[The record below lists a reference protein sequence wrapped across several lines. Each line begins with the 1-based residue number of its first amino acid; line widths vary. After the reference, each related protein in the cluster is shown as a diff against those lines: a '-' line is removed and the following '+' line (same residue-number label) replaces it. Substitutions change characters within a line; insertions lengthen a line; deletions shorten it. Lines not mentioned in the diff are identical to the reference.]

1 MANQY
6 GLYLA
11 RERTVLRFPMNPES
25 YQIQRDTE
33 NGEYNVL
40 GIGPV
45 MVPRTPKLQRISWSG
60 LLPASG
66 EWMAVVTSGGFQPP
80 QFYLEFLQAA
90 MAEKAV
96 LRFVANRYM
105 EDGTPIFDTNLEV
118 LVTSLSF
125 EERGAETGDFYYD
138 LTP

>member
-60 LLPASG
+60 LLPARG

-80 QFYLEFLQAA
+80 QFYLEFLQAS
-90 MAEKAV
+90 MA
-96 LRFVANRYM
+96 
-105 EDGTPIFDTNLEV
+105 
-118 LVTSLSF
+118 
-125 EERGAETGDFYYD
+125 
-138 LTP
+138 

>member
-40 GIGPV
+40 GVGPV

-66 EWMAVVTSGGFQPP
+66 EYQHFSSSMAREMIRYRQPLENYLPASIIPLVREMTEKEGG
-80 QFYLEFLQAA
+80 
-90 MAEKAV
+90 
-96 LRFVANRYM
+96 
-105 EDGTPIFDTNLEV
+105 
-118 LVTSLSF
+118 SH
-125 EERGAETGDFYYD
+125 RGQ
-138 LTP
+138 